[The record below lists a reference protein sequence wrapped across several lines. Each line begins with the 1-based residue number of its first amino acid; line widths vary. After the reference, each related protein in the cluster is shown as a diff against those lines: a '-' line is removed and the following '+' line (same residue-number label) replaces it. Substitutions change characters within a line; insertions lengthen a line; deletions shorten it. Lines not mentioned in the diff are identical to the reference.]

1 MMDFL
6 RRSRARL
13 LAVAGLATVGGAAT
27 AYAVVTQ
34 PFMASPHLVLAEST
48 VATVPSEPSA
58 QQLAMSPQVHK
69 PLQAMST
76 TDIDRFL
83 QGLPADPVARIERA
97 SAQALG
103 TPYRLGPLGEGEG
116 APYDSK
122 PLIDFKAVDCVTFC
136 EQTLALALSSSYQ
149 ETVETLQ
156 KIRYKNGEIK
166 MECRNHY
173 TLADWTVN
181 NQWLMQ
187 DMTATLPGH
196 QWLTRTISHQK
207 LFAAQHF
214 EGIQVREPDRQIKAA
229 YIPENQ
235 LMAVLP
241 HLKSGD
247 MAVLIQDHEG
257 IFAAH
262 TGFMIQKS
270 GQWVFRNA
278 TSIGSK
284 QVVDTP
290 FEVLVDSLKKS
301 KRLIGMS
308 FIRPR
313 AEAFRAVSVSR

>member
-1 MMDFL
+1 MMRFL
-6 RRSRARL
+6 GNPRSRL
-13 LAVAGLATVGGAAT
+13 LAFAGLAMVGGAAT
-27 AYAVVTQ
+27 AYAVVNQ
-34 PFMASPHLVLAEST
+34 PFTPSRQAALTSATTASQGL
-48 VATVPSEPSA
+48 A
-58 QQLAMSPQVHK
+58 QQVALSPRVHK
-69 PLQAMST
+69 PLQTMST
-76 TDIDRFL
+76 AEIDRFL
-83 QGLPADPVARIERA
+83 ADLPMDPVARIERA
-97 SAQALG
+97 SAQAMG
-103 TPYRLGPLGEGEG
+103 TPYRLGPLGEGAG

-136 EQTLALALSSSYQ
+136 EQTLALALSTSYAD
-149 ETVETLQ
+149 TVETLQ

-181 NQWLMQ
+181 NQWLMK
-187 DMTATLPGH
+187 DITATLPGH

-241 HLKSGD
+241 QIKSGD

-262 TGFMIQKS
+262 TGFMIQKE

-278 TSIGSK
+278 TSIGPK

-290 FEVLVDSLKKS
+290 FAVLVDSLKKS

-313 AEAFRAVSVSR
+313 ADAFRTVSAS